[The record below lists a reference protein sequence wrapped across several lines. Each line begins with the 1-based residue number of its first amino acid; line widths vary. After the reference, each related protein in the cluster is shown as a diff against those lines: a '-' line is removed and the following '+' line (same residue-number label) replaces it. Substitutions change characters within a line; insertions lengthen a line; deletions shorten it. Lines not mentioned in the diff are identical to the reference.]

1 MAETIRLDQ
10 TDSEYLLYISAS
22 QKERAK
28 SIDGRRWDT
37 ERVCWVYPRTG
48 RTYDALIA
56 EFGDDLVSIKIT
68 RPSTISQ
75 VAKPNFQSE
84 NESLKKELAGI
95 REMLTSLP
103 KSNDKATSDL
113 RDAYNQLALRESEI
127 NVLRQRAK
135 MQDDEIAELK
145 KTISGLQGTIQGLR
159 NQSANKSSAFSF
171 SKSLKNIAIES
182 TGNDSKFKAFVE
194 NLELDENRTSIDLA
208 KALEREL
215 RRLLKTSDN
224 TLKLHDLLSQARDAN
239 LLPPEA
245 IELAHIIRKQRN
257 IIAHGDGYS
266 VTYPAREILALFAA
280 SLLWPEFPE

>member
-10 TDSEYLLYISAS
+10 TDSEYLLYIPAS

-28 SIDGRRWDT
+28 SIDGRRWDP

-56 EFGDDLVSIKIT
+56 EFGDDLVTIKVT
-68 RPSTISQ
+68 RPSAASQ
-75 VAKPNFQSE
+75 VTKPDFQSE

-95 REMLTSLP
+95 REMLKSLP
-103 KSNDKATSDL
+103 KSDDKTSSEL
-113 RDAYNQLALRESEI
+113 REAYNQLAQRESEI
-127 NVLRQRAK
+127 SALKQRLK
-135 MQDDEIAELK
+135 MQEDEIAELK
-145 KTISGLQGTIQGLR
+145 RSISGLQGTIQNLR
-159 NQSANKSSAFSF
+159 NQSGNKSSAFSL
-171 SKSLKNIAIES
+171 SKSLKNVAIES
-182 TGNDSKFKAFVE
+182 TGNDPKFKAFVE
-194 NLELDENRTSIDLA
+194 NLELDENRIAIDLA

-215 RRLLKTSDN
+215 RKLLKTSDN
-224 TLKLHDLLSQARDAN
+224 TLKLHDLLTQVKDAN

-245 IELAHIIRKQRN
+245 IDLAHLIRKQRN

-266 VTYPAREILALFAA
+266 VTYPAREFLSLFAA